1 MKHIILS
8 YSPFTV
14 KFIAAN
20 GDWKIEKYNV
30 VLTTAEI
37 KAEYDYIVF
46 TGVEENI
53 PDLEYPQ

>member
-1 MKHIILS
+1 MTHIILS

-14 KFIAAN
+14 KFIEGEN
-20 GDWKIEKYNV
+20 WITKTYNV

-37 KAEYDYIVF
+37 KAEYDYIDF
-46 TGVEENI
+46 DPEENI